1 MSFFLKTVDCGYGV
15 VFMVGSA
22 VDSIILNWISKI
34 EMLTIFNRS
43 IMVAVDVLEFID
55 EGSLAEVEEKN

>member
-1 MSFFLKTVDCGYGV
+1 
-15 VFMVGSA
+15 MVGSA